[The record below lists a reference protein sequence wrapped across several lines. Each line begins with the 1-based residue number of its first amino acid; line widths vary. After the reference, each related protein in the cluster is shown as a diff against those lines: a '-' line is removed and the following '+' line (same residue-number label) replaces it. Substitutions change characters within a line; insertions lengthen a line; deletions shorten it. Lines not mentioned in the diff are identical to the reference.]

1 MELGHS
7 FPSTIETAIRSAAI
21 HIAIFS
27 KGYAESPWCLAELVL
42 MLHSPAKI
50 IPVFYEVEPWALRH
64 VEKRVYA
71 DAFIQYQNKSR
82 YLDKLK
88 QWKEALQSI
97 SFTRGYEIN
106 NSNIGDHKSILSA
119 VQREVQ
125 RIKPLHVA
133 KYPVALDKLVQDFE
147 RRCLHNL
154 VQDFEI
160 YCGMNKEEEGKVK
173 IVGIF
178 GMGGVGKTT
187 LSQELFNSK
196 RQQYSR
202 ACFLFDVREASVRC
216 NLPSL
221 QMKLLKDLFGEK
233 DLSFHSTKEGSSR
246 ICNCIERSTS
256 CNFLLVLDDIDH
268 LEQLDALSIK
278 LMLEKPGNSLL
289 IITTRNVGVLIAEG
303 IDVGYHL
310 KGMDKDDARQL
321 FSWHAFSQPHPASG
335 YEDLVDD
342 FLGVCGGLPLSLQV
356 LGRHVHGRDENYW
369 RSELQKLGGTMHGDI
384 RKSLKISFDALDSQE
399 KQIFMDMAC
408 FFVDQLKCIA
418 IRVWKA
424 SGWSAQ
430 NGLQALKDK
439 CLVEEIEDPVPVL
452 RVHDHLRDLGREMAN
467 ELSQPRR
474 LWRPQDLK
482 KLLSVFLHISLCAP
496 KCTMFRTIFQES
508 KGFENIIAQTKGRCF
523 HSFFDKSL
531 NSEVKFFLGNHNTRV
546 RAYSQEFLHGFHFKI
561 CSLRI
566 SNGYFKRLWQDDAE
580 APSELKNLEIYG
592 TFLEEYPNFL
602 GVLTHVEKKVQQEV
616 EKEVVKEVNEGHD
629 LSKLKS
635 LIVKTCT
642 RFSRSVLTTSAR
654 ESPSF
659 KVPLNDGTESTTVKV
674 PLSMVEDL
682 VIKEQEN
689 IRRIGVDGS
698 YCPSLQSLELS
709 SVRNLIEMQLTRV
722 ETLNCLNVSECEHLK
737 ILSVTSDLTELKD
750 LTISE
755 CPMLEETNL
764 GHLSCLQKIIIENC
778 NINVSGIFNFK
789 MLVELNI
796 TRCPRLHEL
805 CLAHLSCLE
814 KIIVNKCDHLRSVT
828 GLCSLLKLIEVN
840 ISRCGMLQLDLCLEG
855 LNSLERIKADRSVK
869 VKCFELISC
878 KNFETVSGISFEMI
892 RVVNM

>member
-496 KCTMFRTIFQES
+496 KCTMFRTIFQV
-508 KGFENIIAQTKGRCF
+508 KTN
-523 HSFFDKSL
+523 SFF
-531 NSEVKFFLGNHNTRV
+531 
-546 RAYSQEFLHGFHFKI
+546 
-561 CSLRI
+561 LRI

-580 APSELKNLEIYG
+580 AKRNSILFTVFNGRFSITSATESFKEICFEFQAPSELKNLEIYG